1 MDKLI
6 LKIKEILKA
15 ENYTFAQLASYLNLT
30 EQELSDGLINKT
42 LELRYL
48 EDISKTLKV
57 PLYSF
62 FRSTDYT
69 ADAKHEKPF
78 YINKLWDDENT
89 PQSLEE
95 EIDLLKK
102 AIAHKEN
109 ELNKKNTKP

>member
-1 MDKLI
+1 M
-6 LKIKEILKA
+6 
-15 ENYTFAQLASYLNLT
+15 NLS
-30 EQELSDGLINKT
+30 EQELTDGLINKT

-62 FRSTDYT
+62 FRNVGDFEH
-69 ADAKHEKPF
+69 KNEKPF
-78 YINKLWDDENT
+78 YVNKLWDDENS
-89 PQSLEE
+89 PQTLEE

-109 ELNKKNTKP
+109 ELNKKNNNP

>member
-1 MDKLI
+1 M
-6 LKIKEILKA
+6 
-15 ENYTFAQLASYLNLT
+15 T
-30 EQELSDGLINKT
+30 EQELTDGLINKT

-62 FRSTDYT
+62 FRNID
-69 ADAKHEKPF
+69 DVEHKHEKPF
-78 YINKLWDDENT
+78 YINKLWDDEST
-89 PQSLEE
+89 TQSLEE

-109 ELNKKNTKP
+109 ELNKKNNNP